1 MKLYY
6 DVAFHNTPVWM
17 AVSIVFEGG
26 SINAVVGEVPD
37 VEFELTPRG
46 GGMEAIM
53 STILEPIAEKIVND
67 NAGALEELIGSN
79 KFEVMKVESI
89 PFNNMQLSLDSLS
102 TGSHD
107 VDGEDVFKILPKL
120 TVTAA
125 PAGLNKEIV

>member
-6 DVAFHNTPVWM
+6 DVTFHNTPVLM
-17 AVSIVFEGG
+17 PVSIVFEGG
-26 SINAVVGEVPD
+26 SINAVVGELPD

-120 TVTAA
+120 TVTAV

>member
-26 SINAVVGEVPD
+26 SINAVVGELPD

-120 TVTAA
+120 TVTAV

>member
-6 DVAFHNTPVWM
+6 DVAFHNTPIWM

-26 SINAVVGEVPD
+26 SINAVVGELPD

-120 TVTAA
+120 TVTAV

>member
-6 DVAFHNTPVWM
+6 DVAFHNTPIWM

-26 SINAVVGEVPD
+26 SINAVVGELPD

-79 KFEVMKVESI
+79 KFEVMKVDSI

>member
-6 DVAFHNTPVWM
+6 DVAFHNTPIWM

-26 SINAVVGEVPD
+26 SINAVVGELPD

-120 TVTAA
+120 TVTAGSSR
-125 PAGLNKEIV
+125 P

>member
-26 SINAVVGEVPD
+26 SINAVVGELPD
-37 VEFELTPRG
+37 VEFEMTPRG

-79 KFEVMKVESI
+79 KFEVMKVENI

>member
-6 DVAFHNTPVWM
+6 DVAFHNTPIWM

-26 SINAVVGEVPD
+26 SINAVVGELPD

>member
-26 SINAVVGEVPD
+26 SINAVVGELPD

-67 NAGALEELIGSN
+67 NAGVLEELIGSN

>member
-6 DVAFHNTPVWM
+6 DVAFHNTPIWM

-26 SINAVVGEVPD
+26 SINAVVGELPD

-46 GGMEAIM
+46 GGMEAMM

>member
-6 DVAFHNTPVWM
+6 DVAFHNTPIWM

-26 SINAVVGEVPD
+26 SINAVVGELPD

-53 STILEPIAEKIVND
+53 STILEPFAEKIVND

>member
-26 SINAVVGEVPD
+26 SINAVVGELPD

-102 TGSHD
+102 TGSHA

>member
-26 SINAVVGEVPD
+26 SINAVVGELPD

-53 STILEPIAEKIVND
+53 STILDPIAEKIVND

>member
-26 SINAVVGEVPD
+26 SINAVVGELPD

-46 GGMEAIM
+46 GGMEAFM